1 MNFKFENLPINI
13 FKEGD
18 MYVAICSLLDI
29 SGYGNTIDKAKES
42 FTIVFEETMNYL
54 IENDLLVKDLEEHRS
69 YKSAVAGS
77 NPAISTNKKLNNFFG
92 GYKQQYLGI
101 NIWKVTNS
109 DKN

>member
-54 IENDLLVKDLEEHRS
+54 IENDLLVKDLEEH
-69 YKSAVAGS
+69 GF
-77 NPAISTNKKLNNFFG
+77 IFEDH
-92 GYKQQYLGI
+92 
-101 NIWKVTNS
+101 NIYPP
-109 DKN
+109 KNYSLIGQENMNLELTPHT